1 MADRSKFEY
10 HIKQIENAQDTPGKL
25 DALAAMLFTIATNDL
40 ACIEK
45 RMKIISV
52 IVAAIGIIVLSGQN
66 LSLPT
71 IISFLGKLFGA

>member
-1 MADRSKFEY
+1 MADRSKFDW

-45 RMKIISV
+45 RIRV
-52 IVAAIGIIVLSGQN
+52 IAVVLAAIGVMVLSGQT

-71 IISFLGKLFGA
+71 IISFIGKLFGA